1 MQEHKTELNRD
12 EIEEIARRAARQVME
27 ETLDKKF
34 EPPKCTF
41 RWSEEGQLISECE
54 TKEDR
59 DLASRLLDE
68 KGVVVKVKVTK
79 EKS

>member
-1 MQEHKTELNRD
+1 MQEHKTGLTREQ
-12 EIEEIARRAARQVME
+12 IEEIATRVARRVME
-27 ETLDKKF
+27 EGLGEKF
-34 EPPKCTF
+34 EPPRCTF
-41 RWSEEGQLISECE
+41 RWSEEGQLITECE

>member
-1 MQEHKTELNRD
+1 MQENGAGVNL
-12 EIEEIARRAARQVME
+12 EEIAARAARHAIE
-27 ETLDKKF
+27 ETLGKKF
-34 EPPKCTF
+34 RPPKCTF
-41 RWSEEGQLISECE
+41 RWNEDGQLITECE

>member
-1 MQEHKTELNRD
+1 MQEDRAGADLEK
-12 EIEEIARRAARQVME
+12 IAATAARKAIDE
-27 ETLDKKF
+27 ALGKKSG
-34 EPPKCTF
+34 PPKCTF
-41 RWSEEGQLISECE
+41 RWDEKGQLIGECE

-59 DLASRLLDE
+59 ELASRLLDE

>member
-1 MQEHKTELNRD
+1 MEEDRTGKDL
-12 EIEEIARRAARQVME
+12 EEIATKAARRAIEEATGKKLRQ
-27 ETLDKKF
+27 
-34 EPPKCTF
+34 PPKCTF
-41 RWSEEGQLISECE
+41 RWNEEGQLISECE

-59 DLASRLLDE
+59 DLASKLLDE

>member
-1 MQEHKTELNRD
+1 MQQDRAGLD
-12 EIEEIARRAARQVME
+12 LEEIAARAARRAIE
-27 ETLDKKF
+27 EALGKKF
-34 EPPKCTF
+34 RPPKCTF
-41 RWSEEGQLISECE
+41 HWNEEGQLITECE

-59 DLASRLLDE
+59 ELASRLLDE

>member
-1 MQEHKTELNRD
+1 MQENETGVNL
-12 EIEEIARRAARQVME
+12 EEIAARAARRAIE
-27 ETLDKKF
+27 ETLGKKLKA
-34 EPPKCTF
+34 PKCTF
-41 RWSEEGQLISECE
+41 RWSEDGQLVSECE

>member
-1 MQEHKTELNRD
+1 MQEDSAGLNL
-12 EIEEIARRAARQVME
+12 EEIAAEAARRAIE
-27 ETLDKKF
+27 ETLGKKF
-34 EPPKCTF
+34 RPPKCTF
-41 RWSEEGQLISECE
+41 RWSDEGQLITECE

-59 DLASRLLDE
+59 DLASRLLDK

>member
-1 MQEHKTELNRD
+1 MQENRAEGD
-12 EIEEIARRAARQVME
+12 IEEIAARAARKAIE
-27 ETLDKKF
+27 ETLGKKSR
-34 EPPKCTF
+34 PPKCTF
-41 RWSEEGQLISECE
+41 RWSEEGQLITECE

>member
-1 MQEHKTELNRD
+1 MQEDKTDANLER
-12 EIEEIARRAARQVME
+12 IAATAAREAVKE
-27 ETLDKKF
+27 ALGKKSG
-34 EPPKCTF
+34 PPKCTF
-41 RWSEEGQLISECE
+41 HWDEEGQLVTECE

-68 KGVVVKVKVTK
+68 KGVVVKIRVTK